1 MEQAPYQARMRYG
14 TAITCPSTTT
24 GAERVSTAKCARPP
38 SPTLLTLFTRTGSEH
53 GTNTTSSSPTRSRS
67 LLANLI
73 VCASPIS
80 SASSPTTHA
89 SVPWHLLDKQSGPK
103 NPLCSRPTNEP
114 TLCLTDHPCTSRSL
128 LADDHVLTRP
138 LAETRQA
145 HAERQHHQHRPTSEG
160 AQGDQRAAQ
169 PSARTATRGSDG
181 RRTSRPPLSGSTD
194 TRTARPAP
202 KKERRR
208 WPARG

>member
-1 MEQAPYQARMRYG
+1 MRYG
-14 TAITCPSTTT
+14 TAITCLSTTT

-53 GTNTTSSSPTRSRS
+53 GTNTTSSSSTRSLS
-67 LLANLI
+67 LLAYLI

-114 TLCLTDHPCTSRSL
+114 TLCLTDHPCTSRTL
-128 LADDHVLTRP
+128 LADDLVLTRP

-160 AQGDQRAAQ
+160 AMSILKVHAAAQ
-169 PSARTATRGSDG
+169 PWLRCLQ
-181 RRTSRPPLSGSTD
+181 PPVLLPVHTVML
-194 TRTARPAP
+194 PAH
-202 KKERRR
+202 
-208 WPARG
+208 